1 MKITLLFFLFINILN
16 AMTFKEVYTIKS
28 VEGTMKTISAYK
40 ELAKKNDPK
49 ALHELGLIYLK
60 GDGIAKN
67 LNQAYEYFQQASDLG
82 NAESTYLLGKIYL
95 SNKTKYYNPKKAYNT
110 FIDASN
116 KNPLKDDGLNPK
128 LAPFKLNLGTA
139 SGSDIESECGELAGE
154 IFAAVAP
161 TSNQKLK
168 KDINKVLATNARL
181 KFVFFMCPNFELGR
195 QPKLERD
202 GVIIWALKGANRI

>member
-1 MKITLLFFLFINILN
+1 MDKTLLQISSNSSLALFS
-16 AMTFKEVYTIKS
+16 K
-28 VEGTMKTISAYK
+28 MKFGDIGF
-40 ELAKKNDPK
+40 DPLDSK
-49 ALHELGLIYLK
+49 HELNIVEQT
-60 GDGIAKN
+60 
-67 LNQAYEYFQQASDLG
+67 NQS
-82 NAESTYLLGKIYL
+82 STYL
-95 SNKTKYYNPKKAYNT
+95 
-110 FIDASN
+110 ASFYA
-116 KNPLKDDGLNPK
+116 LEILFTDYPK

-202 GVIIWALKGANRI
+202 GVIIWALKGANKI